1 MYQNSQACE
10 FACAAC
16 GLISKLLNHA
26 HVVQVLTLHL
36 TLSFTNSVAYS
47 GTFILPKHFC
57 LLIAKPHSLYLSN
70 YQLSFPLPLFT
81 LPEIYLNIFIILC
94 IILLGSFQR
103 KLSVFFPAH
112 TKTTIISIWLGFPR
126 SLIAQLVKNLSAMQ
140 ETWVRY
146 LAWDDPLEKGRSTYS
161 SIPACRI
168 PWTA

>member
-1 MYQNSQACE
+1 MIPGITKSTLCKAKRNVLE
-10 FACAAC
+10 FTGMWICLCCC

-94 IILLGSFQR
+94 IILLGRFQR
-103 KLSVFFPAH
+103 KLLVSFSLHTPRQPLLVSGLVFPG
-112 TKTTIISIWLGFPR
+112 L
-126 SLIAQLVKNLSAMQ
+126 L
-140 ETWVRY
+140 
-146 LAWDDPLEKGRSTYS
+146 
-161 SIPACRI
+161 
-168 PWTA
+168 